1 MSHRLPH
8 PDTTFVGLDVH
19 KSSITSAVL
28 VPSADVAVVDR
39 FYPDEASIRRFLSG
53 LGDPGLVSV
62 CYEAG
67 PTGYHLARLLRR
79 LGASCEVI
87 APSLIPVTAGA
98 RVKTDRRDAR
108 RLVELHRVGQLTRSG
123 SRPRPRRRS
132 GICAGPGPTSS
143 PTAPAPATGC

>member
-53 LGDPGLVSV
+53 LGDPGLGRS
-62 CYEAG
+62 ATR
-67 PTGYHLARLLRR
+67 PARPAITWPDCFGGSAHR
-79 LGASCEVI
+79 
-87 APSLIPVTAGA
+87 A
-98 RVKTDRRDAR
+98 R
-108 RLVELHRVGQLTRSG
+108 
-123 SRPRPRRRS
+123 
-132 GICAGPGPTSS
+132 
-143 PTAPAPATGC
+143 